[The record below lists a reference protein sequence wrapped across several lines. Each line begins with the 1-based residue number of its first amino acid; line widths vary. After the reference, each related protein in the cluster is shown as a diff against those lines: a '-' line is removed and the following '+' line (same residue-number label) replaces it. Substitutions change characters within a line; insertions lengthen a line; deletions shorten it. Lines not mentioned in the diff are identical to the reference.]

1 MNDRILTPTARA
13 AYAEAMLAAVRTVQV
28 RFPGRVP
35 GETVAT
41 LVEDLVGEGT
51 DPRDVRTGVAMLA
64 REAPHYD
71 EAGLRAQIAAARTRR
86 EMLEP
91 PPARLQLVAR
101 GELTPTQERAGGL
114 TARIIA
120 RAIARDAS
128 AFARARPEALTR
140 RQQQLREA
148 LAAAIE
154 GDPSVTDAELL
165 ARFGGGEA
173 PAGLSRVGGA

>member
-1 MNDRILTPTARA
+1 MTMTPRERE
-13 AYAEAMLAAVRTVQV
+13 AYAEAVGRAVATLQV

-35 GETVAT
+35 GATVAQ
-41 LVEDLVGEGT
+41 LAEDLVGEDA

-64 REAPHYD
+64 RVSAHYD
-71 EAGLRAQIAAARTRR
+71 EAGLRAQIAAARARR

-91 PPARLQLVAR
+91 PPTRLQLVAR

-154 GDPSVTDAELL
+154 GNPSVTDAELL

-173 PAGLSRVGGA
+173 PAGLSRLGGA